1 MNAPA
6 GTITLQQAAR
16 LLMISDER
24 VRQLSKAGYF
34 QPIAHGRY
42 PLVAVVQGYFK
53 YRDDRREKAE
63 QVSSSPLTDA
73 KLAAIERRMARE
85 DRHLIAMDEAL
96 QAYDHAAEI
105 YVESLQGLP
114 AQMTRNPAERRRLD
128 AIVAIDIA
136 RLKRD
141 LTIGRHRLVTGQDD
155 PSMKEDDQ

>member
-53 YRDDRREKAE
+53 YRDDRREKVE
-63 QVSSSPLTDA
+63 QAASSPLTEA

-85 DRHLIAMDEAL
+85 DRHLIALDEAL
-96 QAYDHAAEI
+96 HAYDLAAEI
-105 YVESLQGLP
+105 YIDSLQGLP
-114 AQMTRNPAERRRLD
+114 AQIARNPADKRRLQ
-128 AIVAIDIA
+128 AIVEIDVR
-136 RLKRD
+136 RLKRE
-141 LTIGRHRLVTGQDD
+141 LAMGRHRLVTGQDD
-155 PSMKEDDQ
+155 PEPEDD

>member
-1 MNAPA
+1 MNASA

-42 PLVAVVQGYFK
+42 PLVAVVQGYFR
-53 YRDDRREKAE
+53 YRDDRRQKAE
-63 QVSSSPLTDA
+63 QAASSSLTDA

-96 QAYDHAAEI
+96 DAYDHVASV
-105 YVESLQGLP
+105 YVDSLRSLP
-114 AQMTRNPAERRRLD
+114 ERMTRNLAERRRLD
-128 AIVAIDIA
+128 AIVAVDVR
-136 RLKRD
+136 RLERD
-141 LTIGRHRLVTGQDD
+141 LAIGRQRLATGQDE
-155 PSMKEDDQ
+155 PEPEDDD